1 MNMQHII
8 DTVREF
14 DGALVVAPEAG
25 SAFPE
30 IAWGD
35 AYFYY
40 APDGR
45 MPERTQPYGTI
56 VTKNYPDDTSSL
68 LDHPERFRVNVH
80 VGNDRADILVP
91 ESADPSQTDT
101 LFRHPLYGAAGWICA
116 INPGEAT
123 TDAVLELL
131 REAHDRARARAAR
144 RRR

>member
-1 MNMQHII
+1 MNMQQII
-8 DTVREF
+8 ETVREF

-45 MPERTQPYGTI
+45 MPERTQPYATI

-68 LDHPERFRVNVH
+68 LDDPGRYRVNIH
-80 VGNDRADILVP
+80 VGNDRADVLVP
-91 ESADPSQTDT
+91 GTADPVQTDV
-101 LFRHPLYGAAGWICA
+101 LFRHPLYGTAGWVCVV
-116 INPGEAT
+116 NPGEETAET
-123 TDAVLELL
+123 VLALL
-131 REAHDRARARAAR
+131 REAHDRAQARTAR
-144 RRR
+144 RTR